1 MHLRSPGAYNYLR
14 EKFNYNLPHESTIRK
29 WYANSSS
36 NGGPGI
42 QQDCLETLSKLVST
56 AHDTEKEVYCSLCYD
71 EVAIKQLVQWSD
83 ARKKFMGY
91 QTYGADNE
99 SKIASQ
105 AIVFLITGINFIFS
119 IPVAYHFIGNLNQN
133 QKAELLKEI
142 ITAITNV
149 GIVVVNLTFDGLS
162 TNLQACVILGS
173 SFVLSDFRPF
183 FPNPVNGSRV
193 HVILDACHMLKLW
206 RNTLANIKTIKDG
219 NGNVIDWHFLEKLE
233 YYRTKNDFITHKL
246 TKCHILWY
254 TNKMNVRLAAQTLSD
269 SVSKSLLY
277 LRETNCP
284 GFRDCGA
291 TAEFAKRANDIF
303 DIFNTRKTEEKD
315 SENGMRTFKNE
326 ILCETNSAQIFSHL
340 ENTASYIK
348 GLKIGTTEILKSR
361 NKTGFIGFLINIDSL
376 KGIYEDFIVSKR
388 MNDIP
393 TLRLS
398 QDFLESLFGRIRAL
412 LGSNNHPTQE
422 QFISAFRKMLVNSEL
437 AASRLS
443 NCTDQLSILHVSS
456 RKKSQT
462 GKTSEENIEAEVEG
476 LHQINE
482 NDYLLDMFQ
491 QSSIGYTA
499 GSIENQILNYAYFDC
514 ADCSAVLKENESSG
528 LDFFKSKK
536 HRVPCKSTVDICIVA
551 NRFVKIFE
559 NDMNFNY
566 QSMINKI
573 LQSIDFDT
581 IYPKSV
587 EHEAGHMY
595 YFVRFIIEEY
605 ARIKLTYIAKT
616 KTLSNQKKFLR
627 NKLKNEVKRYG

>member
-29 WYANSSS
+29 WYANSTS

-42 QQDCLETLSKLVST
+42 QKDCFETLSKLVST
-56 AHDTEKEVYCSLCYD
+56 AHDTEKQVYSSLCYD

-91 QTYGADNE
+91 QTYGANNE

-133 QKAELLKEI
+133 LKAELLKEV
-142 ITAITNV
+142 ITAITNI

-162 TNLQACVILGS
+162 ANLQACVILGS
-173 SFVLSDFRPF
+173 SFALSDFRPY
-183 FPNPVNGSRV
+183 FPNPVNDSRI
-193 HVILDACHMLKLW
+193 HVILDACHMMKLW
-206 RNTLANIKTIKDG
+206 RNTLANVKTLKDG
-219 NGNVIDWHFLEKLE
+219 NGEVIDWHFFEKLE
-233 YYRTKNDFITHKL
+233 NYRIKNDFITHKL
-246 TKCHILWY
+246 TKRHILWY
-254 TNKMNVRLAAQTLSD
+254 TNKMNVRLAAQTLSH

-277 LRETNCP
+277 LQDADCP
-284 GFRDCGA
+284 GFRNSAA
-291 TAEFAKRANDIF
+291 TAEFAKRAND
-303 DIFNTRKTEEKD
+303 K
-315 SENGMRTFKNE
+315 
-326 ILCETNSAQIFSHL
+326 ILCETNSTQIFSHL
-340 ENTASYIK
+340 EDTASYIK
-348 GLKIGTTEILKSR
+348 GLKIEKTEILKSR

-376 KGIYEDFIVSKR
+376 KRIYEDLVVPKR
-388 MNDIP
+388 MNEIP
-393 TLRLS
+393 TMRLS

-412 LGSNNHPTQE
+412 LGSNNHPTE
-422 QFISAFRKMLVNSEL
+422 EKFISAFRKMLVNSEL

-443 NCTDQLSILHVSS
+443 NCTDQLSILQVSS
-456 RKKSQT
+456 RKQNQIDQ
-462 GKTSEENIEAEVEG
+462 TSEENIEAEIED

-491 QSSIGYTA
+491 QSSIGYAA
-499 GSIENQILNYAYFDC
+499 GSIESQILNYAYFAC
-514 ADCSAVLKENESSG
+514 AECSAVLKENDLSG
-528 LDFFKSKK
+528 LHFFKSKK
-536 HRVPCKSTVDICIVA
+536 TTVPCKSTVDICIVA
-551 NRFVKIFE
+551 NRFVKMFE
-559 NDMNFNY
+559 NDTNFNY
-566 QSMINKI
+566 KFMINKI
-573 LQSIDFDT
+573 LQNIDFDT

-605 ARIKLTYIAKT
+605 VRIRLTYIAKT

-627 NKLKNEVKRYG
+627 NRWKNEVKRHG